1 MDVHTQARMEARAR
15 ILKALAHPSRLFIID
30 ALGKQE
36 RPVAELAEMVGA
48 DMSTVSKHLALLRGV
63 GLLADRKAG
72 NQVFYR
78 LAAPCALD
86 FFACL
91 ESILEA
97 QVQTQIQLVR

>member
-1 MDVHTQARMEARAR
+1 MEARSR
-15 ILKALAHPSRLFIID
+15 ILKALAHPSRLFIVE
-30 ALGKQE
+30 ALGQGE

-48 DMSTVSKHLALLRGV
+48 DMSTVSKHLALLKNV

-91 ESILEA
+91 ESILAA
-97 QVQTQIQLVR
+97 QVQSQIQLVR

>member
-1 MDVHTQARMEARAR
+1 MDTQTQARMEARAR
-15 ILKALAHPSRLFIID
+15 ILKALAHPSRLFIIETL
-30 ALGKQE
+30 AQRE

-48 DMSTVSKHLALLRGV
+48 DMSTVSKHLSLLKGV

-86 FFACL
+86 FFSCL
-91 ESILEA
+91 ESVLQT
-97 QVQTQIQLVR
+97 QVQTQIQLMR